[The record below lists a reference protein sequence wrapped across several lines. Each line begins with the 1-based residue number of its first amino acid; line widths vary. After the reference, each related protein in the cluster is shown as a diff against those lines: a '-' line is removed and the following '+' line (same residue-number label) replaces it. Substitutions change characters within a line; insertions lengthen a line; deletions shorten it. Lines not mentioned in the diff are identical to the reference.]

1 MAQVTLD
8 DRQLAEINR
17 RINVVEDKNREL
29 EVDLA
34 KAKDEIAGLKLE
46 TGSLRSKVGGFS

>member
-29 EVDLA
+29 EVDLRELIG
-34 KAKDEIAGLKLE
+34 KDYG
-46 TGSLRSKVGGFS
+46 R